1 MLFEDFNYKMYNKYI
16 LKDPTKSSTGY
27 SDEDEDFTVNEYAIT
42 NKLQGKGN
50 ANKAGLRAAFLHYS
64 DLDNYEH

>member
-1 MLFEDFNYKMYNKYI
+1 VEIEDDDKVHDENRRNIFKRGVMLFEDFNYKMYNKYI

-42 NKLQGKGN
+42 NKL
-50 ANKAGLRAAFLHYS
+50 
-64 DLDNYEH
+64 